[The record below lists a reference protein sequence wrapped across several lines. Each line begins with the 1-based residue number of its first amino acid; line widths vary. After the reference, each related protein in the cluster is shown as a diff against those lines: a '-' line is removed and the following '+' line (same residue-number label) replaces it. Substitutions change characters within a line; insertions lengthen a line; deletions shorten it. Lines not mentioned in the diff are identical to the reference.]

1 VVSEALGGPLGLVVL
16 QGIWVLLQAV
26 VLPRLG
32 VGT

>member
-1 VVSEALGGPLGLVVL
+1 VSDLLGFLVFLGAYLF
-16 QGIWVLLQAV
+16 LQAV

>member
-1 VVSEALGGPLGLVVL
+1 VSDLLGFLVFLGAYL
-16 QGIWVLLQAV
+16 LLQAV